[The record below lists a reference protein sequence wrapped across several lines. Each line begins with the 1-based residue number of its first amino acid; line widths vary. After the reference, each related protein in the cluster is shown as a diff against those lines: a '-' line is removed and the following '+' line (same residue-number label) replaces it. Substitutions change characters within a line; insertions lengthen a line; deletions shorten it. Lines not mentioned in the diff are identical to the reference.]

1 MLCKSCGAQIADNSV
16 FCTNCGVRL
25 QPVQSVNAAASADIG
40 EQGMD
45 AQAQAEAPEQEAAA
59 DASVRAEAPT
69 QEAAAEASVQAEAP
83 EQEAAADASVKAEAP
98 TQEAA
103 AEASVQLQAGGMWNA
118 QAGNMPNGQPQAG
131 GMWNAQAGNMAN
143 GQPQAGGMWNA
154 QAGNMPNGQPQAGG
168 MWNAQAGNMAN
179 GQPQAGGM
187 WNAQAG
193 NMPNGQPQAGGMW
206 NAQAG
211 SVPYAQTV
219 KPPKKPFVMPAA
231 VNIIF
236 AILAVAAA
244 AFFVCVLVLGKPKEQ
259 KSELAVSTMAVPAEQ
274 QAVEPG
280 EELNVDFSGVAFEL
294 EIPETDAYREA
305 QELAE
310 GYIFADSD
318 TRSLTQ
324 EDLTAHTDD
333 ELWYAYY
340 EILARAGVD
349 LSEIDDDMHEYFQR
363 KSWYEPDILLSD
375 LLYNMSDEQIERFSE
390 MLENGEDPS
399 YDIMLEA
406 GVLNETEAN
415 NMKMIE
421 EYVTYGTTSGEG
433 TEDAIEDMLEE

>member
-25 QPVQSVNAAASADIG
+25 QPVQPVNAAASADIE

-45 AQAQAEAPEQEAAA
+45 AQVQAEAPAQEAAA
-59 DASVRAEAPT
+59 EASAQAEAPT
-69 QEAAAEASVQAEAP
+69 QEAAAEAQVQAEAP
-83 EQEAAADASVKAEAP
+83 A
-98 TQEAA
+98 QEAA
-103 AEASVQLQAGGMWNA
+103 AEASVQPQAGGMWNA
-118 QAGNMPNGQPQAG
+118 QAVNMPSGQPQAG

-154 QAGNMPNGQPQAGG
+154 QAGNMANGQPQAGG
-168 MWNAQAGNMAN
+168 MWNA
-179 GQPQAGGM
+179 QAGGM

-211 SVPYAQTV
+211 SVPYAQPV

-349 LSEIDDDMHEYFQR
+349 LSEIDDDMHAYFQR
-363 KSWYEPDILLSD
+363 KSWYEPNILLSD
-375 LLYNMSDEQIERFSE
+375 LLYNMSNEQIERFSE

>member
-25 QPVQSVNAAASADIG
+25 QPVQPVNAAASADIE

-45 AQAQAEAPEQEAAA
+45 AQVQAEAPAQEAAA
-59 DASVRAEAPT
+59 EASAQAEAPT
-69 QEAAAEASVQAEAP
+69 QEAAAEAQVQ
-83 EQEAAADASVKAEAP
+83 AEAP

-103 AEASVQLQAGGMWNA
+103 AEAQVQAEAPAQEAAAEASVQPQAGGMWNA
-118 QAGNMPNGQPQAG
+118 QAVNMPSGQPQAG

-154 QAGNMPNGQPQAGG
+154 QAGNMANGQPQAGG
-168 MWNAQAGNMAN
+168 MWNA
-179 GQPQAGGM
+179 QAGGM

-211 SVPYAQTV
+211 SVPYAQPV

-349 LSEIDDDMHEYFQR
+349 LSEIDDDMHAYFQR
-363 KSWYEPDILLSD
+363 KSWYEPNILLSD
-375 LLYNMSDEQIERFSE
+375 LLYNMSNEQIERFSE

>member
-59 DASVRAEAPT
+59 DASV
-69 QEAAAEASVQAEAP
+69 
-83 EQEAAADASVKAEAP
+83 KAEAP

-103 AEASVQLQAGGMWNA
+103 AEASVQLQAGGMWNV

-131 GMWNAQAGNMAN
+131 GMWNAQAGNMA
-143 GQPQAGGMWNA
+143 
-154 QAGNMPNGQPQAGG
+154 
-168 MWNAQAGNMAN
+168 
-179 GQPQAGGM
+179 
-187 WNAQAG
+187 
-193 NMPNGQPQAGGMW
+193 NGQPQAGGMW

-236 AILAVAAA
+236 AILAVAAV

-274 QAVEPG
+274 QAVELG

-399 YDIMLEA
+399 YDILLEA

>member
-25 QPVQSVNAAASADIG
+25 QPVQPVNAAASADIE

-45 AQAQAEAPEQEAAA
+45 AQVQAEAPAQEAAA
-59 DASVRAEAPT
+59 EASAQAEAPT
-69 QEAAAEASVQAEAP
+69 QEAAAEAQVQAEAP
-83 EQEAAADASVKAEAP
+83 A
-98 TQEAA
+98 QEAA
-103 AEASVQLQAGGMWNA
+103 AEASV
-118 QAGNMPNGQPQAG
+118 QPQAG

-154 QAGNMPNGQPQAGG
+154 
-168 MWNAQAGNMAN
+168 
-179 GQPQAGGM
+179 QAGGM

-211 SVPYAQTV
+211 SVPYAQPV

-349 LSEIDDDMHEYFQR
+349 LSEIDDDMHAYFQR
-363 KSWYEPDILLSD
+363 KSWYEPNILLSD
-375 LLYNMSDEQIERFSE
+375 LLYNMSNEQIERFSE

>member
-25 QPVQSVNAAASADIG
+25 QPVQPVNAAASADIE

-45 AQAQAEAPEQEAAA
+45 AQVQAEAPAQEAAA
-59 DASVRAEAPT
+59 EASAQAEAPT
-69 QEAAAEASVQAEAP
+69 QEAAAEAQVQAEAP
-83 EQEAAADASVKAEAP
+83 A
-98 TQEAA
+98 QEAA
-103 AEASVQLQAGGMWNA
+103 AEASV
-118 QAGNMPNGQPQAG
+118 QPQAG
-131 GMWNAQAGNMAN
+131 GMWNAQAV
-143 GQPQAGGMWNA
+143 
-154 QAGNMPNGQPQAGG
+154 NMPS
-168 MWNAQAGNMAN
+168 
-179 GQPQAGGM
+179 
-187 WNAQAG
+187 
-193 NMPNGQPQAGGMW
+193 GQPQAGGMW

-211 SVPYAQTV
+211 SVPYAQPV

-349 LSEIDDDMHEYFQR
+349 LSEIDDDMHAYFQR
-363 KSWYEPDILLSD
+363 KSWYEPNILLSD
-375 LLYNMSDEQIERFSE
+375 LLYNMSNEQIERFSE